1 MRELGRV
8 PNWRSS
14 AKNLALAISTQ
25 EPVLF
30 VRVWRAAFRH
40 DIILTY
46 FNIEKPRNCRARS
59 ASSRLNVMPGDP
71 KECRQRGLRCTE
83 LAEKATDPE
92 LKAVLESLAKRWLR
106 LAAELDLAQALW
118 DQGEPS
124 PKITERPARPPLP
137 QSWESRSPAPRPR
150 RS

>member
-40 DIILTY
+40 DII
-46 FNIEKPRNCRARS
+46 FFAVRGARQ
-59 ASSRLNVMPGDP
+59 VG
-71 KECRQRGLRCTE
+71 
-83 LAEKATDPE
+83 
-92 LKAVLESLAKRWLR
+92 
-106 LAAELDLAQALW
+106 
-118 DQGEPS
+118 
-124 PKITERPARPPLP
+124 
-137 QSWESRSPAPRPR
+137 
-150 RS
+150 